1 VLRFDS
7 VDFNDNMVVSLVFR
21 MQCMEGIFL
30 STRICLLLKGC
41 HPINSIIYRYL
52 LRTYST
58 VPRKHRMTI
67 EEHQLFFVRRKEIDR
82 FSRYRYSLFHCRFSQ
97 TCTNFLCRCDTK
109 FIFGRKSA
117 TPPWRL
123 ISTALNAL
131 NGRFF
136 CRNLVMIY
144 SSSLSNL

>member
-1 VLRFDS
+1 MTIWLYLWSSECNAWKAFFIYSYLSAVERVS
-7 VDFNDNMVVSLVFR
+7 PNKFNHKS
-21 MQCMEGIFL
+21 
-30 STRICLLLKGC
+30 
-41 HPINSIIYRYL
+41 RYL

-123 ISTALNAL
+123 ISTSLNAL

-136 CRNLVMIY
+136 SRNFVMIY
-144 SSSLSNL
+144 TSPLSNL